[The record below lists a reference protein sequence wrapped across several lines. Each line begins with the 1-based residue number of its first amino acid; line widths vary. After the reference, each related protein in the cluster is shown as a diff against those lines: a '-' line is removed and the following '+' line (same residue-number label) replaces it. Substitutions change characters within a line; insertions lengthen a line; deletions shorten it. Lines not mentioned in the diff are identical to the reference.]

1 MKETGTPNGYLVN
14 NKNTWLFTADPY
26 NAKDFTYEA
35 VNVNQKAK
43 ILKVERL
50 YTNLTKENA
59 ENIKRITPGT
69 VITPLNGNT
78 YAVDKPLPNAQF
90 ELKADGLVIENII
103 TGDDGF
109 GHIVSKL
116 THDKTYTLKELTAPK
131 GYRVLGEEITFTPEQ
146 IALSTH
152 DGTVT
157 ITVPNNRIKG
167 RLNLIKYSAGSTKVV
182 PGATYELRQNGK
194 AVGESQVTNQSGT
207 LFWDNLELG
216 DYQVVETKSPEGY
229 KLNTTPINVSIT
241 EQERLVSVTATDQPD
256 ATRLRVLK
264 TDKDGKALKGAQFRL
279 EDKHGYSKELLFNE
293 QGEPVDNWVLDL
305 PDGQYT
311 LTETKAPEGYA
322 LLPEP
327 IEFYLLDKQ
336 VIVVTSSGGFIVDN
350 KDPNE
355 GGLKDDKGSS
365 DGGDKVDDYS
375 HAKEKA
381 EKKEV
386 KLIVKNY
393 KQGELPKF
401 GQGGI
406 LGLMAGGIL
415 LTLIGALS
423 YRMIGRKETN

>member
-1 MKETGTPNGYLVN
+1 MLKETGTPNGYLVN

-35 VNVNQKAK
+35 INVNQKAK

-50 YTNLTKENA
+50 YTNLTKKNA

-103 TGDDGF
+103 TGDDGY

-131 GYRVLGEEITFTPEQ
+131 GYRALGEEITFTPEQ

-194 AVGESQVTNQSGT
+194 TIGEPKVTNQFGT
-207 LFWDNLELG
+207 LFWDDLELG

-229 KLNTTPINVSIT
+229 KLSTTPINVSIT
-241 EQERLVSVTATDQPD
+241 EREQLVSVTATDQPD
-256 ATRLRVLK
+256 TTRLKVLK
-264 TDKDGKALKGAQFRL
+264 TDANGKALKGAQFL
-279 EDKHGYSKELLFNE
+279 IEDDHGYIK
-293 QGEPVDNWVLDL
+293 QLDGDTNSWL
-305 PDGQYT
+305 IDIPDGNYRV
-311 LTETKAPEGYA
+311 TETKAPSGYS

-327 IEFYLLDKQ
+327 IEIT
-336 VIVVTSSGGFIVDN
+336 VAGGNVNVTKSIGKTKLNTSDN
-350 KDPNE
+350 TVE
-355 GGLKDDKGSS
+355 LT
-365 DGGDKVDDYS
+365 
-375 HAKEKA
+375 
-381 EKKEV
+381 
-386 KLIVKNY
+386 IKNY

-423 YRMIGRKETN
+423 YRMIGRKESD

>member
-1 MKETGTPNGYLVN
+1 MLKETGTPNGYLAN

-35 VNVNQKAK
+35 INVNQKAK

-69 VITPLNGNT
+69 VITPLNGGT

-131 GYRVLGEEITFTPEQ
+131 GYRALGEEITFTPEQ

-194 AVGESQVTNQSGT
+194 TIGKPQVTNQSGT
-207 LFWDNLELG
+207 LFWDDLELG
-216 DYQVVETKSPEGY
+216 DYQVVETKSPKGY

-256 ATRLRVLK
+256 TTRLRLLK
-264 TDKDGKALKGAQFRL
+264 TDKSGKALKGAQFRL
-279 EDKHGYSKELLFNE
+279 EDKHGYSKELSFNE
-293 QGEPVDNWVLDL
+293 QGEPVDNWVIDL
-305 PDGQYT
+305 PDGNYT
-311 LTETKAPEGYA
+311 LTETRAPKGYA

-327 IEFYLLDKQ
+327 IEFYLIDRQ
-336 VIVVTSSGGFIVDN
+336 VIVAKSNGDWIVDN
-350 KDPNE
+350 VEPGGNKDS
-355 GGLKDDKGSS
+355 GKDDADSSS
-365 DGGDKVDDYS
+365 DDKS
-375 HAKEKA
+375 KELA
-381 EKKEV
+381 DKEV

-423 YRMIGRKETN
+423 YRMIGRKESD

>member
-131 GYRVLGEEITFTPEQ
+131 GYRALAEEITFTPEQ

-194 AVGESQVTNQSGT
+194 TVGEPKVTNQSGT
-207 LFWDNLELG
+207 LFWDDLELG

-256 ATRLRVLK
+256 TTRLRVLK

-327 IEFYLLDKQ
+327 IEFYLLNRQ
-336 VIVVTSSGGFIVDN
+336 VVVVTSSGDFIVDN
-350 KDPNE
+350 IEP
-355 GGLKDDKGSS
+355 GGNKNPGDNNTDYDK
-365 DGGDKVDDYS
+365 
-375 HAKEKA
+375 AKEPA
-381 EKKEV
+381 EKEV

-406 LGLMAGGIL
+406 LGMIIGGGL
-415 LTLIGALS
+415 LTLIAALS
-423 YRMIGRKETN
+423 YRTLGRKEND

>member
-1 MKETGTPNGYLVN
+1 MKETGTPNGYLEN

-69 VITPLNGNT
+69 VITPLNGNA

-131 GYRVLGEEITFTPEQ
+131 GYRALGEEITFTPEQ

-157 ITVPNNRIKG
+157 IIVPNNRIKG

-194 AVGESQVTNQSGT
+194 AVGESKVTNQTGT
-207 LFWDNLELG
+207 LYWDNLELG

-256 ATRLRVLK
+256 TTRLRVLK
-264 TDKDGKALKGAQFRL
+264 TDKDGKALKGAQFL
-279 EDKHGYSKELLFNE
+279 IEDDHGYIK
-293 QGEPVDNWVLDL
+293 QLDGDTNSWL
-305 PDGQYT
+305 IDIPDGNYRV
-311 LTETKAPEGYA
+311 TETKAPGGYS

-327 IEFYLLDKQ
+327 IEIT
-336 VIVVTSSGGFIVDN
+336 VAGGNVNVTKSIGETKLNTADN
-350 KDPNE
+350 TVE
-355 GGLKDDKGSS
+355 LT
-365 DGGDKVDDYS
+365 
-375 HAKEKA
+375 
-381 EKKEV
+381 
-386 KLIVKNY
+386 IKNY

-406 LGLMAGGIL
+406 LWMIIGGGL
-415 LTLIGALS
+415 LTLIAALS
-423 YRMIGRKETN
+423 YRTLGRKEMD

>member
-1 MKETGTPNGYLVN
+1 MKETGTPNGYLEN

-26 NAKDFTYEA
+26 SPKDFTYEA

-59 ENIKRITPGT
+59 ENINRITPGT

-103 TGDDGF
+103 TGDDGY
-109 GHIVSKL
+109 GNITTKL
-116 THDKTYTLKELTAPK
+116 VHDKTYTLKELTAPK
-131 GYRVLGEEITFTPEQ
+131 GYRPLGEEITFTPEQ

-194 AVGESQVTNQSGT
+194 TVGEPKVTNQSGT
-207 LFWDNLELG
+207 LFWDDLELG

-256 ATRLRVLK
+256 AIRLRVLK

-293 QGEPVDNWVLDL
+293 KGETVNNWVIDL

-327 IEFYLLDKQ
+327 IEFYLIDGS
-336 VIVVTSSGGFIVDN
+336 VIVAKSNGDWIVDN
-350 KDPNE
+350 VEPGDNKDSGKIP
-355 GGLKDDKGSS
+355 GDSKD
-365 DGGDKVDDYS
+365 
-375 HAKEKA
+375 KESA
-381 EKKEV
+381 DKEV
-386 KLIVKNY
+386 QLIVKNY

-406 LGLMAGGIL
+406 LWMIIGGGF
-415 LTLIGALS
+415 LTLIAALS
-423 YRMIGRKETN
+423 YRTLGRKEMD

>member
-1 MKETGTPNGYLVN
+1 MKETGTPNGYLEN

-103 TGDDGF
+103 TGDDGY
-109 GHIVSKL
+109 GNITIKL
-116 THDKTYTLKELTAPK
+116 VHDKTYTLKELTAPK
-131 GYRVLGEEITFTPEQ
+131 GYRALGEEITFTPEQ

-194 AVGESQVTNQSGT
+194 TVGEPKVTNQSGT
-207 LFWDNLELG
+207 LFWDDLELG

-256 ATRLRVLK
+256 TTRFRLLK
-264 TDKDGKALKGAQFRL
+264 TDKDGKALKGAQFL
-279 EDKHGYSKELLFNE
+279 IEDDHGYIK
-293 QGEPVDNWVLDL
+293 QLDGDTNSWL
-305 PDGQYT
+305 IDIPDGNYRV
-311 LTETKAPEGYA
+311 TETKAPSGYS
-322 LLPEP
+322 LLPES
-327 IEFYLLDKQ
+327 IEIT
-336 VIVVTSSGGFIVDN
+336 VAGGNVNVTKSIGETKLNTADN
-350 KDPNE
+350 TVE
-355 GGLKDDKGSS
+355 LT
-365 DGGDKVDDYS
+365 
-375 HAKEKA
+375 
-381 EKKEV
+381 
-386 KLIVKNY
+386 IKNY

-415 LTLIGALS
+415 LTLIAALS
-423 YRMIGRKETN
+423 YRTLGRKEAN